1 MKIYEYDGK
10 KNICGEQIRKIRM
23 EKKMSQAALSRALQL
38 EGITI
43 DRYSICRMEK
53 GERFIA
59 DYELIK
65 IAGILGV
72 PVAFFFPVQ
81 RTNRFFL
88 EYHRNFLEFPPK

>member
-1 MKIYEYDGK
+1 MNIYEYDGK

-65 IAGILGV
+65 IAGILDV
-72 PVAFFFPVQ
+72 PVSFFFPGA
-81 RTNRFFL
+81 
-88 EYHRNFLEFPPK
+88 EDK

>member
-1 MKIYEYDGK
+1 MSHE
-10 KNICGEQIRKIRM
+10 NIRIRRE
-23 EKKMSQAALSRALQL
+23 EKYLWGTKMSQAALSRALQL

-65 IAGILGV
+65 IAGILDV
-72 PVAFFFPVQ
+72 PVSFFFPGA
-81 RTNRFFL
+81 
-88 EYHRNFLEFPPK
+88 EDK

>member
-59 DYELIK
+59 DYELSK
-65 IAGILGV
+65 MAHILGV
-72 PVAFFFPVQ
+72 PIAAFFPDTTDENDLFERIP
-81 RTNRFFL
+81 
-88 EYHRNFLEFPPK
+88 

>member
-59 DYELIK
+59 DYELIDRR
-65 IAGILGV
+65 AGSGKNSRSV
-72 PVAFFFPVQ
+72 G
-81 RTNRFFL
+81 
-88 EYHRNFLEFPPK
+88 EYGNIPRLIKTGNVR

>member
-72 PVAFFFPVQ
+72 PVASFFP
-81 RTNRFFL
+81 FA
-88 EYHRNFLEFPPK
+88 EDE

>member
-72 PVAFFFPVQ
+72 SVASFFP
-81 RTNRFFL
+81 L
-88 EYHRNFLEFPPK
+88 AEDE

>member
-1 MKIYEYDGK
+1 MSHE
-10 KNICGEQIRKIRM
+10 NIRIRRE
-23 EKKMSQAALSRALQL
+23 EKYLSQAALSRALQL

-65 IAGILGV
+65 IAGILDV
-72 PVAFFFPVQ
+72 PVSFFFPSA
-81 RTNRFFL
+81 
-88 EYHRNFLEFPPK
+88 EDK

>member
-43 DRYSICRMEK
+43 DRYSICCMEK

-72 PVAFFFPVQ
+72 SVASFFP
-81 RTNRFFL
+81 L
-88 EYHRNFLEFPPK
+88 AEDE

>member
-1 MKIYEYDGK
+1 MRGRLAMKIYEYEGK
-10 KNICGEQIRKIRM
+10 KNICGEQIRRIRT
-23 EKKMSQAALSRALQL
+23 EKKISQAALSRRLQL

-65 IAGILGV
+65 IAAVLEV
-72 PVAFFFPVQ
+72 PVSAL
-81 RTNRFFL
+81 FL
-88 EYHRNFLEFPPK
+88 SEGDCAES

>member
-1 MKIYEYDGK
+1 MSHENIRIRREEKYLWGTNP
-10 KNICGEQIRKIRM
+10 KNSYG
-23 EKKMSQAALSRALQL
+23 KKMSQAALSRALQL

-65 IAGILGV
+65 IAGILDV
-72 PVAFFFPVQ
+72 PVSFFFPGA
-81 RTNRFFL
+81 
-88 EYHRNFLEFPPK
+88 EDK

>member
-1 MKIYEYDGK
+1 
-10 KNICGEQIRKIRM
+10 
-23 EKKMSQAALSRALQL
+23 MSQAALSRALQL

-72 PVAFFFPVQ
+72 PVAFFFPSA
-81 RTNRFFL
+81 
-88 EYHRNFLEFPPK
+88 EDK